1 MTNLRIDAATAEVM
15 EALERDGAPSILL
28 KGPALAD
35 WEADR
40 FARAYADCDLWVA
53 PATIG
58 AAERTLAELGFTP
71 PDDERGLPA
80 WWREHASNWTRE
92 LDGVA
97 VDLHRV
103 LQGVGTAPEHAWEV
117 LSARTDAVVVAGYRA
132 RRLATAG
139 RALYVALHAA
149 HHGERADRSLLRL
162 ETALAAAGEGVWRE
176 AHALASELGALDAF
190 ATGLRLTPDGAEL
203 AARLELPATTS
214 VTIALR
220 ASTPPPLALGFDQ
233 LTSAGWRGPK
243 VLVRKLIPPP
253 GFIRHWW
260 EPAARSRR
268 MLAVG
273 YAYRPVW
280 LLRNAPRGWRAWR
293 SAKHQVGAGRQP
305 EEG

>member
-1 MTNLRIDAATAEVM
+1 MIMGSKRPESPGARTGSGDLTRTGQAARVRAAMTNLRIDAATAEVM
-15 EALERDGAPSILL
+15 EALERAGAPSILL

-71 PDDERGLPA
+71 PDDEHGLPA

-103 LQGVGTAPEHAWEV
+103 LQGVGAAPEHAWEV
-117 LSARTDAVVVAGYRA
+117 LSARTDAVVVVGYRA

-162 ETALAAAGEGVWRE
+162 ETALAATGEGVWRE
-176 AHALASELGALDAF
+176 AHALAVGARRVGRIRHRA
-190 ATGLRLTPDGAEL
+190 AAHAGGAEL
-203 AARLELPATTS
+203 AARLELPATRS
-214 VTIALR
+214 VTSHSVPAR
-220 ASTPPPLALGFDQ
+220 HRRWHSAST
-233 LTSAGWRGPK
+233 S
-243 VLVRKLIPPP
+243 
-253 GFIRHWW
+253 
-260 EPAARSRR
+260 
-268 MLAVG
+268 
-273 YAYRPVW
+273 
-280 LLRNAPRGWRAWR
+280 
-293 SAKHQVGAGRQP
+293 
-305 EEG
+305 